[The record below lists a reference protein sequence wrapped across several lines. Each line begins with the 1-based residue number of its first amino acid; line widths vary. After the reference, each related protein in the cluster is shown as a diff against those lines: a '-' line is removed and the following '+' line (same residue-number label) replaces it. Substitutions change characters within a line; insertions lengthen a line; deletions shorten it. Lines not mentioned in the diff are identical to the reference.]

1 MLFKGLQL
9 VHEIILR
16 IIELEL
22 LYDMGIF
29 FTRHT
34 RLSSSFDLPRS
45 SHAVLAVFF
54 DWYKISIAPEADM
67 KPRILC
73 LFLL

>member
-54 DWYKISIAPEADM
+54 DWYKIPSF
-67 KPRILC
+67 ILH
-73 LFLL
+73 LHTNGAGGL